1 MTYSTVYLAAE
12 DVAGLAVGRKL
23 IAEAKP
29 LTVYREENARGHG
42 RLKKNV
48 EGYQNMARCGLPV
61 LMLTDLDAFECAPA
75 FKKTWLRQEVS
86 SDFLFRICVREVEAW
101 LLGHGSAMA
110 ALLHIRMSQLPSNP
124 EQLADPKAELI
135 RLAQKSPTRIRKAVT
150 PVGTSSIGPGYND
163 LLEAFIR
170 ESWMPEVAA
179 ESCPS
184 LEKTRRRIAE
194 LACRVSN
201 A

>member
-1 MTYSTVYLAAE
+1 MTYSTVYLVAE
-12 DVAGLAVGRKL
+12 DIPGLAVGRKL

-48 EGYQNMARCGLPV
+48 ESYQNMGRWGMPV
-61 LMLTDLDAFECAPA
+61 LMLTDLDACECPPA
-75 FKKTWLRQEVS
+75 LKRTWLMEDTS
-86 SDFLFRICVREVEAW
+86 TDFLFRICVREVEAW
-101 LLGHGSAMA
+101 LFGHRSAIA
-110 ALLHIRMSQLPSNP
+110 ELLRIPMSQISSSP

-135 RLAQKSPTRIRKAVT
+135 RLAQGSPAKIRKAMT
-150 PVGTSSIGPGYND
+150 PSGTSSIGPGYNE

-194 LACRVSN
+194 LAVRVSH

>member
-1 MTYSTVYLAAE
+1 MIYSTVYLAAE
-12 DVAGLAVGRKL
+12 DIPGLAVGRKL

-42 RLKKNV
+42 KLKKKV
-48 EGYQNMARCGLPV
+48 ESYQNMGRCGLPV
-61 LMLTDLDAFECAPA
+61 LMLTDLDTFECAPA
-75 FKKTWLRQEVS
+75 FKRTWLRQEVS
-86 SDFLFRICVREVEAW
+86 TDFLFRICVREVEAW
-101 LLGHGSAMA
+101 LLGHCSAMA
-110 ALLHIRMSQLPSNP
+110 EMLRIPMSQLPSNP

-135 RLAQKSPTRIRKAVT
+135 RLSQRSPAKIRKAIT

-163 LLEAFIR
+163 LLETFIR

-184 LEKTRRRIAE
+184 LKKTRRRIAE
-194 LACRVSN
+194 LAGRVSN

>member
-1 MTYSTVYLAAE
+1 MTYSTVYLVAE
-12 DVAGLAVGRKL
+12 DIPGLAVGRKL

-29 LTVYREENARGHG
+29 LAVYREENARGHG

-48 EGYQNMARCGLPV
+48 ESYQNMGRCGLPV

-75 FKKTWLRQEVS
+75 LKRTWLMADTS
-86 SDFLFRICVREVEAW
+86 TDFLFRICVREVEAW
-101 LLGHGSAMA
+101 LLGHCSAIA
-110 ALLHIRMSQLPSNP
+110 ELLRIPMSQISSSP

-135 RLAQKSPTRIRKAVT
+135 RLAQGSPAKIRKAMT
-150 PVGTSSIGPGYND
+150 PSGTSSIGPGYNE

-194 LACRVSN
+194 LAVRVSR

>member
-12 DVAGLAVGRKL
+12 DIPGLAVGRKL

-29 LTVYREENARGHG
+29 LTVYREENARGNG

-48 EGYQNMARCGLPV
+48 KSYDEMGRCGLPV
-61 LMLTDLDAFECAPA
+61 LMLTDLDSFECATA
-75 FKKTWLRQEVS
+75 LKNTWLKHDTAA
-86 SDFLFRICVREVEAW
+86 DFLFRICVREVEAW
-101 LLGHGSAMA
+101 LLGHCSAMA
-110 ALLHIRMSQLPSNP
+110 ELLRIPMSQISSNP

-135 RLAQKSPTRIRKAVT
+135 RLAQRSPAKIRKAIT

-163 LLEAFIR
+163 LFETFIR
-170 ESWMPEVAA
+170 ESWVPEVAA
-179 ESCPS
+179 KSCPS

-194 LACRVSN
+194 LADRVSH

>member
-12 DVAGLAVGRKL
+12 DIPGLAVGRKL
-23 IAEAKP
+23 IVEAKP
-29 LTVYREENARGHG
+29 LTVYREVNARGHG
-42 RLKKNV
+42 RLRRNV
-48 EGYQNMARCGLPV
+48 ENYQNMGKSGLPV
-61 LMLTDLDAFECAPA
+61 LMLTDLDTFECAPA
-75 FKKTWLRQEVS
+75 FKRAWLKQETS
-86 SDFLFRICVREVEAW
+86 ADFLFRVCVREVEAW

-110 ALLHIRMSQLPSNP
+110 ELLSIRVSKLPSYP

-135 RLAQKSPTRIRKAVT
+135 RLAQSSPAKIRKAIT
-150 PVGTSSIGPGYND
+150 PVGTSSIGPGYNE
-163 LLEAFIR
+163 LLETFIR
-170 ESWMPEVAA
+170 ENWRPEVAA

-194 LACRVSN
+194 LAGRVSH

>member
-1 MTYSTVYLAAE
+1 MTYSTVYLVAE
-12 DVAGLAVGRKL
+12 DIPGLAVGRKL

-29 LTVYREENARGHG
+29 LTVYREENPRGQG

-48 EGYQNMARCGLPV
+48 ESYQNMGRCGMPV

-75 FKKTWLRQEVS
+75 FKRTWLRHDTS
-86 SDFLFRICVREVEAW
+86 MDFLFRICVREVEAW
-101 LLGHGSAMA
+101 LLGHSSAMA
-110 ALLHIRMSQLPSNP
+110 ELLHIPLSQIHSNP
-124 EQLADPKAELI
+124 EQLADPKSELV
-135 RLAQKSPTRIRKAVT
+135 RLAQSSPAKIRKAMT

-163 LLEAFIR
+163 LLETFIR

-184 LEKTRRRIAE
+184 LEKARRRIAE
-194 LACRVSN
+194 LAGRVSH